1 MTDRRIIRY
10 VPSPTF
16 RAFHAVPPG
25 LAEFRIVRG
34 PMGSGKSV
42 GCCKETSLTTEF
54 QPAFDF
60 GDDPKDPD
68 NSIMPDGKRHPI
80 RWSKWLIGRDT
91 KPEMWNT
98 TIKTMREVLPGFHIE
113 RQQPTIEGR
122 MEVPSMQKDG
132 TWCRT
137 DYVFVPFDLTQEE
150 FEAALK
156 SFEPCG
162 AWINE
167 GDTVPW
173 KRIWLANSRVGRW
186 QPVKPPNEDD
196 PPLYLSFGTIID
208 SNSPNET
215 NWMHRL
221 EIDEKPEKTFFFI
234 QPPGLIKTVDEAG
247 REIYLNNDE
256 ENARKFGIRP
266 AENIK
271 HLKDG
276 FGYYRKM
283 LVGGD
288 PDDIKRFALNEY
300 GTSVDGKPVYTSWNR
315 LVHVKKDLKFLRGWP
330 LILGTDFGL
339 TPAMVF
345 LQIGPDG
352 VVRVLDELPSEDM
365 TLDTFIS
372 TMLIPK
378 LTERFGYPMNCPPIM
393 NYCDPAGNQRTQTY
407 GDTCIELLNK
417 RGIPTE
423 ACPDKSNDF
432 RTRRDAVEKLLREH
446 RLEVDER
453 CKMLIAGF
461 DGHYCYKRQRADAD
475 GTPRFAE
482 GPDKHNFYTHIH
494 DSLQYPIVAV
504 TMGGVDF
511 SQYRRERDGGWQS
524 LCGNGATQ
532 AMCL

>member
-1 MTDRRIIRY
+1 MGRIVRY

-42 GCCKETSLTTEF
+42 GCCKETMLTTEF

-68 NSIMPDGKRHPI
+68 NGIMPDGKRHPV

-122 MEVPSMQKDG
+122 MEVPSMRNDG

-137 DYVFVPFDLTQEE
+137 DYVFVPFDLPQDE

-167 GDTVPW
+167 GDTVAW

-221 EIDEKPEKTFFFI
+221 EMDEKPDRTFFFI
-234 QPPGLIKTVDEAG
+234 QPPGLIKTTDENGCEVYLDNDEA
-247 REIYLNNDE
+247 
-256 ENARKFGIRP
+256 NARKFKLRP

-271 HLKDG
+271 HLKGG

-288 PDDIKRFALNEY
+288 PDDIKRFVLNQY
-300 GTSVDGKPVYTSWNR
+300 GTSVDGKPIYSAWNAD
-315 LVHVKKDLKFLRGWP
+315 LHVRDDLEFMPGLP

-345 LQIGPDG
+345 MQIGRDG
-352 VVRVLDELPSEDM
+352 IVRVLDELPASDM
-365 TLDTFIS
+365 TLDTFIDS
-372 TMLIPK
+372 MLVPK
-378 LTERFGYPMNCPPIM
+378 LVERFGWPRSPRIM
-393 NYCDPAGNQRTQTY
+393 NYCDPAGAQRTQTY
-407 GDTCIELLNK
+407 GDRCLDMLNE
-417 RGIPTE
+417 RGFPTE
-423 ACPDKSNDF
+423 PCPDMSNDF
-432 RTRRDAVEKLLREH
+432 RTRRDAVEKLLREN
-446 RLEVDER
+446 RLLVDRR
-453 CKMLIAGF
+453 CKMLIGGF
-461 DGHYCYKRQRADAD
+461 NGHYCYKRMRLGAGAE
-475 GTPRFAE
+475 RYAE
-482 GPDKHNFYTHIH
+482 GPDKNNPYTHIH
-494 DSLQYPIVAV
+494 DALQYPIVAV

-511 SQYRRERDGGWQS
+511 SALRRGRDRGGVALVES
-524 LCGNGATQ
+524 GGVGDYGIL
-532 AMCL
+532 

>member
-1 MTDRRIIRY
+1 MGRVVRY

-42 GCCKETSLTTEF
+42 GCCKEMSLTTEF

-68 NSIMPDGKRHPI
+68 NGIMPDGRRHKV
-80 RWSKWLIGRDT
+80 RWSKWLVGRDT
-91 KPEMWNT
+91 RPEMWNT

-122 MEVPSMQKDG
+122 MEVPSMQKDD

-137 DYVFVPFDLTQEE
+137 DFVFIPFDLEQDA

-167 GDTVPW
+167 GDTVAW

-208 SNSPNET
+208 SNSPNES

-221 EIDEKPEKTFFFI
+221 EVDEKPQKILFFI
-234 QPPGLIKTVDEAG
+234 QPPGLIKTTDDAG
-247 REIYLNNDE
+247 REVYLDNDE
-256 ENARKFGIRP
+256 ENAKKFGIRP
-266 AENIK
+266 AENIR
-271 HLKDG
+271 HLKGG
-276 FGYYRKM
+276 FEYYRKM

-288 PDDIKRFALNEY
+288 PNNIRRFVLNEY
-300 GTSVDGKPVYTSWNR
+300 GTSVDGKPIYTSWSR
-315 LVHVKKDLKFLRGWP
+315 ARHVRENLQFLRGWP

-339 TPAMVF
+339 TPSVVI
-345 LQIGPDG
+345 LQPGPDG
-352 VVRVLDELPSEDM
+352 IIRVLDELPSADM
-365 TLDTFIS
+365 TLDMFID
-372 TMLIPK
+372 TMLKPK
-378 LTERFGYPMNCPPIM
+378 LIERFGWPMHCPPIM
-393 NYCDPAGNQRTQTY
+393 NYCDPAGEQRMQDY
-407 GDTCIELLNK
+407 GGTCIKLLND
-417 RGIPTE
+417 RGFPS
-423 ACPDKSNDF
+423 APCPDMSNDF
-432 RTRRDAVEKLLREH
+432 RTRRDAVDKLLREG
-446 RLEVDER
+446 RMLVDAR
-453 CKMLIAGF
+453 CKMLISGF
-461 DGHYCYKRQRADAD
+461 DGHYCYKKMRDAAD
-475 GTPRFAE
+475 GDERYAM
-482 GPDKHNFYTHIH
+482 GPDKTNPFTHIH
-494 DSLQYPIVAV
+494 DALQYPIVAL
-504 TMGGVDF
+504 TLSGVDF
-511 SQYRRERDGGWQS
+511 KKLRQERDRTPVFESAQ
-524 LCGNGATQ
+524 LRLN
-532 AMCL
+532 CL